1 MIGGTPG
8 CVLPGGGGYA
18 SFVAGAE
25 TESAASRLESGP
37 GEEYV
42 G

>member
-1 MIGGTPG
+1 MIAPG

-18 SFVAGAE
+18 SFVAVAE
-25 TESAASRLESGP
+25 TASAASQLESGP
-37 GEEYV
+37 GEENV